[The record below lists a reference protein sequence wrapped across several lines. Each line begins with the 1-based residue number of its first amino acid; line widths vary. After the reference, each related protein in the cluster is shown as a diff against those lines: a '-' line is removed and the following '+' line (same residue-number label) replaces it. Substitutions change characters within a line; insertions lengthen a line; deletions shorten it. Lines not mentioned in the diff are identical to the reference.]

1 MITSIIIKSVRL
13 VAALLALN
21 VASISLTAG
30 EFHPVTDEEI
40 EAMGFEASGA
50 SKLGIY
56 VEDVITG
63 EVLVD
68 YNCADP
74 YVPASVMKAITTAS
88 VITLINPSQHF
99 DTRVELCGR
108 VSDGHILEG
117 NLVVRAVG
125 DPTIESA
132 YFAEN
137 LGMADSI
144 AQRVSAYGI
153 DSIAGTV
160 IVDETSMPY
169 NGYPEGWA
177 KGDRMWPYGT
187 AYHTA
192 SWRDNRFTLS
202 LPSKEAFPAV
212 DGLEVKINKKKR
224 GAVKYSYDLEK
235 NVVTAT
241 GRFARGAQKSVTFA
255 HPDPADAMRREIVER
270 LNGQGIGVANRL
282 VEVSSPVE
290 KVYSHISPSLLE
302 IMRSLMYR
310 SDNMMAEAMLRSI
323 APGKPREEACRL
335 EMSLWKL
342 RGCDTDGAAIY
353 DGSGLSRLDRLTPY
367 FMADVLRYTALSP
380 RGVLYASLFPRAGR
394 DGTVRNLFASS
405 PLKGEL
411 ALKSGTMK
419 GVRCLAGFRMEQGIY
434 PSHIIIVMANGANLQ
449 PAKLHKSL
457 EILFEKLFNK
467 QQPQ

>member
-1 MITSIIIKSVRL
+1 MITSSIIKSGRL
-13 VAALLALN
+13 ILALLTLGITTLG
-21 VASISLTAG
+21 ISAG
-30 EFHPVTDEEI
+30 NFRPVSDEEI
-40 EAMGFEASGA
+40 DSMGFDNAGI

-74 YVPASVMKAITTAS
+74 FIPASVMKAITTAS

-99 DTRVELCGR
+99 DTRVELCGH
-108 VSDGHILEG
+108 VNDGHILEG

-125 DPTIESA
+125 DPTLESA
-132 YFAEN
+132 YFIEH

-144 AQRVSAYGI
+144 ADRVYALGI

-160 IVDETSMPY
+160 VVDESAMPF
-169 NGYPEGWA
+169 NGYPDGWA
-177 KGDRMWPYGT
+177 KEDYMWPYGT

-202 LPSKEAFPAV
+202 LPSKTAFPDV
-212 DGLEVKINKKKR
+212 EGLEVKINKKKR
-224 GAVKYSYDLEK
+224 GALKYHYDLKE

-241 GRFARGAQKSVTFA
+241 GRFPRGAQTSVMLA
-255 HPDPADAMRREIVER
+255 HPDPAAAMRREIVDR
-270 LNGQGIGVANRL
+270 LNGRGIAVGTVCIDESSS
-282 VEVSSPVE
+282 VETI
-290 KVYSHISPSLLE
+290 YNHISPSLLE

-310 SDNMMAEAMLRSI
+310 SDNMMAEAMLRAI

-342 RGCDTDGAAIY
+342 RGCDTDDVMIY
-353 DGSGLSRLDRLTPY
+353 DGSGLSRLNRLTPY
-367 FMADVLRYTALSP
+367 FMADVLRFTSLSP
-380 RGVLYASLFPRAGR
+380 RGVLYASLFPKAGN
-394 DGTVRNLFASS
+394 DGTVRNLFAAS

-419 GVRCLAGFRMEQGIY
+419 GVRCLVGFRMEQGIY
-434 PSHIIIVMANGANLQ
+434 PSHIIVVMANGANLQ

-457 EILFEKLFNK
+457 QVLFEKLFNK
-467 QQPQ
+467 QQP

>member
-1 MITSIIIKSVRL
+1 MINSTIIKSVRVIL
-13 VAALLALN
+13 ALIALN
-21 VASISLTAG
+21 VTSLSLMAG
-30 EFHPVTDEEI
+30 DFHPVSDEEI
-40 EAMGFEASGA
+40 EALGFEASGA
-50 SKLGIY
+50 SRLGIY

-68 YNCADP
+68 YNSADP
-74 YVPASVMKAITTAS
+74 FVPASVMKAITTAS

-108 VSDGHILEG
+108 MKDGHIFEG

-137 LGMADSI
+137 MGMADSI

-160 IVDETSMPY
+160 IVDESSMPY
-169 NGYPEGWA
+169 NGYPDGWA
-177 KGDRMWPYGT
+177 KEDYMWPYGT

-202 LPSKEAFPAV
+202 LPSKTAFPAV
-212 DGLEVKINKKKR
+212 EGLEVKINKKKR
-224 GAVKYSYDLEK
+224 GAVKYSYDLEQ
-235 NVVTAT
+235 NVVSAT
-241 GRFARGAQKSVTFA
+241 GRFARGAQTSVTLA
-255 HPDPADAMRREIVER
+255 HPDPAAAMRREIVER
-270 LNGQGIGVANRL
+270 LNERGIGVG
-282 VEVSSPVE
+282 EVPADESSSVE
-290 KVYSHISPSLLE
+290 KIYSHISPSLLE
-302 IMRSLMYR
+302 IMKSLMFR

-323 APGKPREEACRL
+323 APGKSRDEACRL
-335 EMSLWKL
+335 ELSLWKL
-342 RGCDTDGAAIY
+342 RGCDTDDVTVY

-380 RGVLYASLFPRAGR
+380 RGVLYASLFPKAGN

-457 EILFEKLFNK
+457 QILFEKLFDK